1 MVVTQIKNQNILSS
15 TGTNLIKTLK
25 NMEREVMGKAKA
37 TIRMKNSRKKVF
49 QSHWK
54 DFKKRRKTAKLIYMC
69 FSAHISLC
77 TTLKLLFL

>member
-54 DFKKRRKTAKLIYMC
+54 DLKKEGKLQNLYIC
-69 FSAHISLC
+69 VLVHIFHYVLH
-77 TTLKLLFL
+77 